1 MKVLLLTQYFFPEVG
16 ATQTR
21 MYEFAR
27 ALTEAGHDVTVVAE
41 FPNHPIGVIPPRYAG
56 RWFEDDRSH
65 PFRIVRV
72 RVIASPRK
80 TFYTRIMFYGSFFVM
95 ALIAGLRPGDR
106 YDVVV
111 ATSPPLPVAA
121 VGLVV
126 SAFKRAAFVMDVR
139 DLWPKAA
146 QALGE
151 LSNPR
156 LYRWAEALEQ
166 RLYDRADRITATT
179 RRFCRY
185 IADRGIPAAKVIHVP
200 NGTLE
205 AVFSPERGDAG
216 LRQRLG
222 LDGKLVVVFAGLHGI
237 AQDLEMV
244 LDTAVHL
251 RDEDGIAFVFLGE
264 GPRKAALMEAART
277 QGLDHVRFL
286 PQVPLEES
294 AHYLNLADVVLVPL
308 ARDQI
313 FDMFVPSK
321 LFDGLACGKPVL
333 LSVDGEAREIL
344 EESGGGLFVPPG
356 DAEALAGAIRHLFR
370 HPEIRKEMGE
380 RGRLF
385 VTRHYRRRV
394 QAQRFAEVVADA
406 AGARTERR

>member
-1 MKVLLLTQYFFPEVG
+1 MNVLLLTQYFFPEVG

-27 ALTEAGHDVTVVAE
+27 ALTDAGHDVTVLTE

-56 RWFEDDRSH
+56 QWVEHDRGH

-72 RVIASPRK
+72 RVLASPRK
-80 TFYTRIMFYGSFFVM
+80 TFRTRLAFYGSFFVM
-95 ALIAGLRPGDR
+95 ALIVGLRPWAR
-106 YDVVV
+106 YDVVI

-121 VGLVV
+121 AGLVL
-126 SAFKRAAFVMDVR
+126 SAVKRAAFVMDVR

-151 LSNPR
+151 LSNPW
-156 LYRWAEALEQ
+156 LYRWAEALER
-166 RLYDRADRITATT
+166 RLYRGADRITATT
-179 RRFCRY
+179 RSFCRY
-185 IADRGIPAAKVIHVP
+185 IADLGIPPAKVIHVP

-205 AVFSPERGDAG
+205 DVFSPERGDAG

-222 LDGKLVVVFAGLHGI
+222 LEGKLVVVYAGLHGI
-237 AQDLEMV
+237 AQGLEMV
-244 LDTAVHL
+244 LEAAQRL
-251 RDEDGIAFVFLGE
+251 RADDEIEFVFVGE
-264 GPRKAALMEAART
+264 GPRKARLVDMAQTR
-277 QGLDHVRFL
+277 GLDRVQFH
-286 PQVPLEES
+286 PQVELEQS
-294 AHYLNLADVVLVPL
+294 AHYLNLADVILVPL
-308 ARDQI
+308 ARDQV

-344 EESGGGLFVPPG
+344 EQSGGGLFVPPG
-356 DAEALAGAIRHLFR
+356 DAQALADAIRHLCL

-380 RGRLF
+380 RGRRF
-385 VTRHYRRRV
+385 VAQHYRRSV
-394 QAQRFAEVVADA
+394 QARHFAEVVAAA
-406 AGARTERR
+406 AGGRGERR

>member
-27 ALTEAGHDVTVVAE
+27 ALTEGGHDVTVVTE

-95 ALIAGLRPGDR
+95 ALIVGLRPGDR

-166 RLYDRADRITATT
+166 RLYERADRITATT
-179 RRFCRY
+179 RSFCRY
-185 IADRGIPAAKVIHVP
+185 IAGRGIPAAKVIHVP

-205 AVFSPERGDAG
+205 DVFSPGRGDAG

-222 LDGKLVVVFAGLHGI
+222 LDRKLVVVYAGLHGI

-244 LDTAVHL
+244 LETAGRL
-251 RDEDGIAFVFLGE
+251 RDEDEIAFVFLGE

-277 QGLDHVRFL
+277 QGLDQVRFL

-313 FDMFVPSK
+313 FNMFVPSK

-356 DAEALAGAIRHLFR
+356 DAEALAAAIRYLLG

-380 RGRLF
+380 RGRQF

-394 QAQRFAEVVADA
+394 QAQRFAEVVTAAADGR
-406 AGARTERR
+406 AGRR

>member
-1 MKVLLLTQYFFPEVG
+1 MRVLLLTQYFFPEVG

-27 ALTEAGHDVTVVAE
+27 ALTEAGHEVTVLTE
-41 FPNHPIGVIPPRYAG
+41 FPNHPAGVIPPRYRG

-65 PFRIVRV
+65 PFRVLRV

-80 TFYTRIMFYGSFFVM
+80 TFRTRMAFYGSFFVM
-95 ALIAGLRPGDR
+95 AVMAGLRPAAR

-121 VGLVV
+121 AGLVV
-126 SAFKRAAFVMDVR
+126 SSLKRAAFVMDVR

-156 LYRWAEALEQ
+156 LYRWAEALER
-166 RLYDRADRITATT
+166 RLYRRARRITATT
-179 RRFCRY
+179 QRFCRY
-185 IADRGIPAAKVIHVP
+185 IGDRAGAPGKVVHVP

-205 AVFSPERGDAG
+205 AVFAPERGDGG
-216 LRQRLG
+216 LRSRLG
-222 LDGKLVVVFAGLHGI
+222 LDGKLVVVYAGLHGI
-237 AQDLEMV
+237 AQGLELV
-244 LDTAVHL
+244 LDTAERL
-251 RDEDGIAFVFLGE
+251 RDDDQIAFVLVGE
-264 GPRKAALMEAART
+264 GPRKAALVDAARAR
-277 QGLDHVRFL
+277 GLTRVQFL

-294 AHYLNLADVVLVPL
+294 AHYLNLADLVLVPL
-308 ARDQI
+308 APDQI

-321 LFDGLACGKPVL
+321 LFDGLACAKPVL

-344 EESGGGLFVPPG
+344 EASGGGLFVPPG
-356 DAEALAGAIRHLFR
+356 DAEALAEAVRQLGRQ
-370 HPEIRKEMGE
+370 PELRRAMGE
-380 RGRLF
+380 RGRQF
-385 VTRHYRRRV
+385 VMRHYRRRD
-394 QAQRFAEVVADA
+394 QARHFAEVVADA
-406 AGARTERR
+406 AVRRPEAR

>member
-1 MKVLLLTQYFFPEVG
+1 
-16 ATQTR
+16 
-21 MYEFAR
+21 
-27 ALTEAGHDVTVVAE
+27 
-41 FPNHPIGVIPPRYAG
+41 
-56 RWFEDDRSH
+56 
-65 PFRIVRV
+65 
-72 RVIASPRK
+72 
-80 TFYTRIMFYGSFFVM
+80 
-95 ALIAGLRPGDR
+95 
-106 YDVVV
+106 
-111 ATSPPLPVAA
+111 
-121 VGLVV
+121 
-126 SAFKRAAFVMDVR
+126 VR

-179 RRFCRY
+179 RSFCRY
-185 IADRGIPAAKVIHVP
+185 IAGRGIPAAKVIHVP

-205 AVFSPERGDAG
+205 DVFSPERGDAG

-244 LDTAVHL
+244 LDTAVRL
-251 RDEDGIAFVFLGE
+251 RDEGEIAFVFLGE

-277 QGLDHVRFL
+277 QGLDQVRFL

-308 ARDQI
+308 ARDRI

-356 DAEALAGAIRHLFR
+356 DAEALAAAIRHLFR

-385 VTRHYRRRV
+385 VTQHYRRRV
-394 QAQRFAEVVADA
+394 QAQRFAEVVADVA
-406 AGARTERR
+406 SARAGRR